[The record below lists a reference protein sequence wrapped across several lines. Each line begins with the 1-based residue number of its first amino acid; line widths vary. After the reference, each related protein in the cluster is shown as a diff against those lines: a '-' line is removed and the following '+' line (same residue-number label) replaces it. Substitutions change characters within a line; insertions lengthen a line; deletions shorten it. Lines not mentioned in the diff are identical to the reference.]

1 MLGTEVPIDSL
12 IREMK
17 RGRSYTLG
25 LGRATPLSTATSQRW
40 PTRVAHSLYG
50 KTQRSTLLIETEGQ
64 SIAENLKQ
72 PAQLPETVCLNKSEV
87 NSNCDANAEANT
99 EESPI
104 TKIVWTMID
113 DTAPP
118 NASLNRQAMKAVGA
132 LPKWKEQY
140 PLIILHLG
148 ALDSVGFAMLG
159 RLCDGIALAADM
171 SRCQTTSLRD
181 LSRTLRLHQS
191 HGCRLLGMWSVE
203 IG

>member
-25 LGRATPLSTATSQRW
+25 LGRATPLSTTTSHRW
-40 PTRVAHSLYG
+40 PTQVAHSLHG
-50 KTQRSTLLIETEGQ
+50 KTQRNTLLIETDGTPNQ
-64 SIAENLKQ
+64 D
-72 PAQLPETVCLNKSEV
+72 AQA
-87 NSNCDANAEANT
+87 DAKT

-104 TKIVWTMID
+104 TKIVWTMND

-148 ALDSVGFAMLG
+148 ALDSLGFSMLG

>member
-40 PTRVAHSLYG
+40 TTRVAHSLYG

-64 SIAENLKQ
+64 NIAENLK
-72 PAQLPETVCLNKSEV
+72 AATDLHEAGYLNKSEGTPTV
-87 NSNCDANAEANT
+87 DTQPETKT

-104 TKIVWTMID
+104 TKIVWTMND

-118 NASLNRQAMKAVGA
+118 NASLNRQAMKALGA

-148 ALDSVGFAMLG
+148 ALDSIGFAMLG

>member
-25 LGRATPLSTATSQRW
+25 LGRATPLPQGTSQRW

-50 KTQRSTLLIETEGQ
+50 RTQRDTLLIETEGQ
-64 SIAENLKQ
+64 SIAESLNEAAHLHE
-72 PAQLPETVCLNKSEV
+72 PGCLNKTV
-87 NSNCDANAEANT
+87 GIPMVDRQVEAKVDP
-99 EESPI
+99 SPL
-104 TKIVWTMID
+104 TKIVWKMND
-113 DTAPP
+113 NAAAP

-148 ALDSVGFAMLG
+148 ALDSIGFAMLG

-171 SRCQTTSLRD
+171 SRCHASSLRD